1 MQQFAENVYKSE
13 PRLIGEVIKDLIR
26 EGLILPN
33 YKSKDYGRFFDY
45 KEREFCNNRKYIP
58 QG

>member
-1 MQQFAENVYKSE
+1 MQQSVKNVFKNE

-33 YKSKDYGRFFDY
+33 YKSQNYD
-45 KEREFCNNRKYIP
+45 KEDR
-58 QG
+58 

>member
-1 MQQFAENVYKSE
+1 MLKTGQNNE

-33 YKSKDYGRFFDY
+33 YKTEKL
-45 KEREFCNNRKYIP
+45 
-58 QG
+58 

>member
-1 MQQFAENVYKSE
+1 MDTQCHLINKNE

-33 YKSKDYGRFFDY
+33 YKTEKL
-45 KEREFCNNRKYIP
+45 
-58 QG
+58 

>member
-1 MQQFAENVYKSE
+1 MQQFADNVYKNE

-33 YKSKDYGRFFDY
+33 YKSQNYD
-45 KEREFCNNRKYIP
+45 KEDR
-58 QG
+58 

>member
-1 MQQFAENVYKSE
+1 MQQLADNVYKNE

-45 KEREFCNNRKYIP
+45 KE
-58 QG
+58 

>member
-1 MQQFAENVYKSE
+1 MDTQLDMKNE

-33 YKSKDYGRFFDY
+33 YKSQDYG
-45 KEREFCNNRKYIP
+45 KEDR
-58 QG
+58 

>member
-1 MQQFAENVYKSE
+1 MQQLADNLYKNK

-33 YKSKDYGRFFDY
+33 YKSQNYD
-45 KEREFCNNRKYIP
+45 KEDR
-58 QG
+58 

>member
-1 MQQFAENVYKSE
+1 MDTKLKLKNE

-33 YKSKDYGRFFDY
+33 YKSQDYGRF
-45 KEREFCNNRKYIP
+45 
-58 QG
+58 